1 MRIASHL
8 EKFDR
13 LADLRDRLDPLED
26 FELWYWTTLTA
37 STNAYNASLHL
48 AGLTDDD
55 SVFSTVPGVHLVR
68 QADGG
73 YARELRGPG
82 DVSHV
87 GWPSIPG
94 PIPEDIR
101 CMEYL
106 IEAIEE
112 YSDPCLRG
120 DSELTLQIIAEC
132 ERAFAEIATTLA
144 NRAAPAIPND
154 RAAVGS

>member
-1 MRIASHL
+1 MRVASHL

-37 STNAYNASLHL
+37 SANAYNASLHL

-55 SVFSTVPGVHLVR
+55 PVLSTVSGVHLVR

-73 YARELRGPG
+73 YAQEFRGAD

-94 PIPEDIR
+94 PVPEDIR
-101 CMEYL
+101 CMEYS

-112 YSDPCLRG
+112 CSYPCLRG
-120 DSELTLQIIAEC
+120 DRKLTLQTIAEC
-132 ERAFAEIATTLA
+132 ESAFAEVAKTLA
-144 NRAAPAIPND
+144 NWAALAVPND
-154 RAAVGS
+154 RAAVRS